1 MKAAVISV
9 WPVCPIFCSL
19 VAPISFGGVMLFMAH
34 AEYVLIIFINLCCM
48 HTPFPP
54 RAPRP
59 PHRGDPEYQ
68 TKAQAAWKRCRAA
81 FLTAAFGLVAASG
94 ALAQVSGYTFA
105 VGTEAYVDLGTN
117 GTALGAPEGIT
128 SNDDD
133 TSVELPIG
141 FNFTYGG
148 STFTRFMVNTNGFIK
163 LGTVGMTGPSSDAL
177 YGTRTGA
184 TGNAFSSANAADI
197 NIISATNTDWNS
209 GTGGAEF
216 RYFLTGSVGSR
227 TLTVQWKNMA
237 DDWGTQQFQSANF
250 QVILTE
256 GANSVKIK
264 HGTWTQSASTTSSF
278 IGTAAGLKGATGNV
292 RSLSKLSSTAT
303 SAATAATSTTTLWS
317 IARATVPVSGTL
329 YTFAPPAAVPRS
341 ISSLTGSH
349 PFTTNVEKN
358 STDNV
363 ILRLDVGTAGNA
375 GTLTLN
381 SVTVSTPNTSATVSG
396 AKLWFSTSTTF
407 STTTATQLGSLQA
420 IASGSATFSGLTQQ
434 FTAATSYLY
443 VTFDIAG
450 TATLGQTIDA
460 SVVDGDIVISADA
473 GATNPGGQPLAE
485 INPAGV
491 RTIGYCSSAATS
503 AGDTDIGRVRLN
515 TLDNAPGGD
524 LPISANANATG
535 TYSDFTAL
543 APTSL
548 QRGESY
554 LMRVNAIDPSGSL
567 FAAYLTAF
575 VDFNQDGDFTDAG
588 EQIVVNNGTASVS
601 TVATAAEREAQAI
614 ITIPAGALLGNTR
627 MRIVLSET
635 AARAACETYSFGET
649 EDYTVTI
656 APAPACPS
664 LSGLSVD
671 NITSNTAQV
680 NFSFGVGGGTAQV
693 EFGPAGFTPGT
704 GTVIS
709 GLTSSP
715 YIITGRAANTAY
727 DVYIRRDCG
736 GTQSSRVGPVN
747 FTTSKAPMNY
757 AITRSAGIT
766 YQSIR
771 PTDANPTA
779 SAAVPFS
786 GTSIDTQLS
795 DAMLFSNTTLFPN
808 GFTFHYPSAGTAGSG
823 SLVTGM
829 KISTNG
835 FITLDPTVTNTG
847 TTNDLDL
854 ATTPMVLAPL
864 WEDLTGLSLDSIR
877 YAVTGTPG
885 AQTLTIEWMSWKRS
899 GVTGSNLNFQVKLR
913 EGTDRIEFSYGLMSQ
928 IDGAGAASI
937 YTYSLGLS
945 GNPAT
950 EIASQQV
957 ENSAE
962 FANLANDGLKRI
974 PACNSMISFVPGTYV
989 PTFAPAAMAPAN
1001 DNCSGA
1007 IQLNVGSDPADYFCT
1022 LYSSANATASPSIP
1036 VCSAA
1041 TPGNPDDDVWFAFT
1055 VPAGPAKNI
1064 TIRVAGTQGYN
1075 PILQLFSGACGT
1087 LTAIDCQNA
1096 TTTLGSTETI
1106 QATALTG
1113 GATYYV
1119 RVYESGTGWGTTT
1132 TTYGGFAMD
1141 VYETPDPPVN
1151 DECAGA
1157 VTLTPNALC
1166 STIVSG
1172 TTRGATGPNPS
1183 TTCAGT
1189 ADDDVWYKF
1198 VATTNAIEISVAGV
1212 ASFNGVIELMSG
1224 SCASLTNMFCSNATT
1239 SGTESL
1245 VRTGLSIGTTY
1256 YVRVY
1261 SLGALLTNRGNFTI
1275 CARSFT
1281 VVAND
1286 ECAGAIS
1293 LPVNSACVT
1302 TNGTTVNST
1311 GSNPTLTLCGI
1322 TAVDDDVW
1330 YSFVA
1335 PASGAIRATVQGT
1348 GFNPAL
1354 QLFSGACGSLTSVLC
1369 RNANTDG
1376 FESLTR
1382 INLVA
1387 GDTYF
1392 LRVHGAVTG
1401 EPSGAFTIC
1410 VQGLTVP
1417 ANDEPAGAI
1426 TLAVGPT
1433 GCVSPTLGTT
1443 VLATGTTGI
1452 PVCTA
1457 TTAGNPDDDVWYKF
1471 TPSITSPSITVTGAT
1486 SFDAVVQL
1494 LQETTPGTFQ
1504 EIFCEEST
1512 GASAIEQ
1519 LDASGLT
1526 PGQQYYVRVY
1536 GFGVATTV
1544 TTPGDFTICVSQ
1556 QPKVVSTPRTAT
1568 QLNSGDDIPRGK
1580 LNEAIIRVQL
1590 RVVGGVGSLP
1600 LQSIT
1605 FRSNNT
1611 SDANLITN
1619 GVKLW
1624 VSNQTAFDFNNATL
1638 LGTRNFTGSGDAVF
1652 SGLNYDLPSGNNYLY
1667 LTYSLKSTAVIG
1679 DTLDAQVLPNVV
1691 TIGGTDYALTT
1702 SNPTGIRRVGPVAP
1716 ANDEP
1721 CGATTLAVQTNR
1733 PTFTTGTNLGAT
1745 DSNPTIVG
1753 TCSGLSTALRDVFFK
1768 VTVPASGELNIDMR
1782 RPVGST
1788 YGDSRLYLYDYTS
1801 CSGSLTVRG
1810 CDDDS
1815 GLGDLSSVRVTSLT
1829 PGASMLIRVSL
1840 QTATATT
1847 SGPFQIAVTDRPIFT
1862 GEVSS
1867 SPTVVGNFFPAREAD
1882 LATFLPTAPIT
1893 VPANAVNMPVLAAS
1907 TTLGGVAIQAGATLT
1922 QTAGTLT
1929 INGSFVNNGSF
1940 VTNTA
1945 STVALGVTGATP
1957 TTFSGTRQTMFE
1969 NLTVGNSGVTLEAP
1983 ATMQVHRLLTL
1994 EGALTTNSQSMTLLS
2009 DAAGTAMV
2017 VNAVGGSVI
2026 GPVRV
2031 QRFIDPSANPGL
2043 GYRHLAPPVTN
2054 TTVADLAVT
2063 SLPSFSPVVNPTYNS
2078 APDPLVYGAVV
2089 PYPNV
2094 FDYSDDRVN
2103 NAFPLFERGY
2113 RSPNALSDPMESGRG
2128 YTVYM
2133 RGTVKPDFVGTL
2145 ANGNVAV
2152 QVQNTN
2158 GLINSGWNLL
2168 GNPYPSPM
2176 DWDLIPAG
2184 DLTAA
2189 GLNSQVSVFKSE
2201 QPFTNGLD
2209 GVYLTRAN
2217 GLGSLTN
2224 GLIPMAQGFFVRRTT
2239 TGTAP
2244 LQFTNAL
2251 RPTTYENPSH
2261 FRASN
2266 TADLRPMVELALN
2279 QVGRVTPDLTTV
2291 YFETGATPAADDRF
2305 DGFKLRSTGA
2315 MPSLFTRTAGG
2326 DDLAVNGLPAFDA
2339 TATTVVPL
2347 GVEVAITGAYK
2358 LSLAAAANLPADT
2371 RVLLRDL
2378 ATGTSQDIRVNP
2390 TYAFSMDASFRG
2402 ARFELVFSPASS
2414 PLGVTAA
2421 LNGVGVQVYPNP
2433 VATGTELRIAL
2444 TGLPTTVSAV
2454 RATLLD
2460 NLGREVSHA
2469 ALTARAGITEGGIST
2484 SGLAHGVYSL
2494 RLQAGTATVVRRVVV
2509 E

>member
-1 MKAAVISV
+1 
-9 WPVCPIFCSL
+9 
-19 VAPISFGGVMLFMAH
+19 
-34 AEYVLIIFINLCCM
+34 M

-59 PHRGDPEYQ
+59 PRRGDPEYK

-81 FLTAAFGLVAASG
+81 LLTAAFGLIAASSVQ
-94 ALAQVSGYTFA
+94 AQVSGYSFA
-105 VGTEAYVDLGTN
+105 VTTGTYTDLGAS
-117 GTALGAPEGIT
+117 GTAITPVNRTTTLADNNEGT
-128 SNDDD
+128 SA
-133 TSVELPIG
+133 ELPIG
-141 FNFTYGG
+141 FNFTYNG
-148 STFTRFMVNTNGFIK
+148 STFNRFMLNTNGFIK
-163 LGTVGMTGPSSDAL
+163 LGTAGMTAPSADAL
-177 YGTRTGA
+177 YPTSRTGS
-184 TGNAFSSANAADI
+184 TGSVMASTDANNV
-197 NIISATNTDWNS
+197 NIISAGNTDWDA
-209 GTGGAEF
+209 GTGVEY
-216 RYFLTGSVGSR
+216 RYFTTGTVGSR
-227 TLTVQWKNMA
+227 TLTVQWKNVT
-237 DDWGTQQFQSANF
+237 DGWGNTQYLAANF

-256 GANSVKIK
+256 GTNTVQIK
-264 HGTWTQSASTTSSF
+264 HGTWTISPNPPSTNAWVDT
-278 IGTAAGLKGATGNV
+278 GAGLKGAVGNN
-292 RSLSKLSSTAT
+292 RGLSRLSSTLSTSATATTSAT
-303 SAATAATSTTTLWS
+303 SLWAFARPTGTATTGAQIPVVGTT
-317 IARATVPVSGTL
+317 
-329 YTFAPPAAVPRS
+329 YTFAPPAPVPRS

-349 PFTTNVEKN
+349 PFTTNVERSSIN
-358 STDNV
+358 NV

-381 SVTVSTPNTSATVSG
+381 SVTVSTPNTSTTVSG

-407 STTTATQLGSLQA
+407 STTTATQLGSLQP
-420 IASGSATFSGLTQQ
+420 ISGGAATFSGLTQQ
-434 FTAATSYLY
+434 FSAATSYLY

-460 SVVDGDIVISADA
+460 SVVDGDIVITADA
-473 GATNPGGQPLAE
+473 GATSPGGQPQAE

-491 RTIGYCSSAATS
+491 RAIGYCSSAATS
-503 AGDTDIGRVRLN
+503 TGNTDIGRVRLN
-515 TLDNAPGGD
+515 TLDNVPGGD
-524 LPISANANATG
+524 LPFEVNSAATG
-535 TYSDFTAL
+535 TYTDFTAV
-543 APTSL
+543 APTTL
-548 QRGESY
+548 ERGESY
-554 LMRVNAIDPSGSL
+554 LLRVNAIDPSG
-567 FAAYLTAF
+567 ATITAYLTAF
-575 VDFNQDGDFTDAG
+575 IDFNQDGDFTDAD
-588 EQIVVNNGTASVS
+588 EQVVVNTGTPSVIGGS
-601 TVATAAEREAQAI
+601 LGAVTAADREAQVI
-614 ITIPAGALLGNTR
+614 ITVPAGALLGNTR

-635 AARAACETYSFGET
+635 AARAACESYTAGET
-649 EDYTVTI
+649 EDYTVMI

-664 LSGLSVD
+664 LSGLSID
-671 NITSNTAQV
+671 NVTNATAQV
-680 NFSFGVGGGTAQV
+680 NFSFGTGGGTAQV
-693 EFGPAGFTPGT
+693 EFGPTGFTPGS

-709 GLTSSP
+709 GLTASP
-715 YIITGRAANTAY
+715 YIITGRAANTSY

-736 GTQSSRVGPVN
+736 GSQSSRVGPVS
-747 FTTSKAPMNY
+747 FMTSKAPMDY
-757 AITRSAGIT
+757 AITRTAGIT
-766 YQSIR
+766 YNSIH
-771 PTDANPTA
+771 N
-779 SAAVPFS
+779 SSMAVPFS
-786 GTSIDTQLS
+786 GTNIDTQLS
-795 DAMLFSNTTLFPN
+795 DAMLFSDVALFPN
-808 GFTFHYPSAGTAGSG
+808 GFTFHYPSAGTAGTG

-835 FITLDPTVTNTG
+835 FLTLDPSVTNTG
-847 TTNDLDL
+847 TGNDFDL
-854 ATTPMVLAPL
+854 TTTPRVIAPL

-885 AQTLTIEWMSWKRS
+885 AQTLTIEWINWKRF
-899 GVTGSNLNFQVKLR
+899 GVTGSSLNFQVKLY
-913 EGTDRIEFSYGLMSQ
+913 EGTDRIEFVYGLMSQ
-928 IDGAGAASI
+928 IDGAGAASV
-937 YTYSLGLS
+937 YSYSLGLS
-945 GNPAT
+945 GDPAT

-962 FANLANDGLKRI
+962 FANLANDVLKRV

-989 PTFAPAAMAPAN
+989 PTFAPSAMAPAN

-1007 IQLNVGSDPADYFCT
+1007 IQLNIGADPADYFCT

-1075 PILQLFSGACGT
+1075 PILQLFSGTCGT

-1096 TTTLGSTETI
+1096 TTTAGSTETI
-1106 QATALTG
+1106 QAAALPG

-1119 RVYESGTGWGTTT
+1119 RVYESGAGWGTVTS
-1132 TTYGGFAMD
+1132 TYGGFAMD
-1141 VYETPDPPVN
+1141 VYETPDPPLN

-1172 TTRGATGPNPS
+1172 TTRGATGPTPS
-1183 TTCAGT
+1183 TGCAGT

-1198 VATTNAIEISVAGV
+1198 VATSNAIEISVAGI
-1212 ASFNGVIELMSG
+1212 ASFNAVIELMSG
-1224 SCASLTNMFCSNATT
+1224 SCASLTNMLCASSTT

-1387 GDTYF
+1387 GDTYY

-1417 ANDEPAGAI
+1417 VNDEPAGAI

-1443 VLATGTTGI
+1443 VLATATTGI

-1457 TTAGNPDDDVWYKF
+1457 STAGNPDDDVWYKF
-1471 TPSITSPSITVTGAT
+1471 TPSITSPSITVSGAT

-1512 GASAIEQ
+1512 AGGAIEQ
-1519 LDASGLT
+1519 LDATGLT

-1536 GFGVATTV
+1536 GYGASTAV
-1544 TTPGDFTICVSQ
+1544 TSPGDFTICVSQ
-1556 QPKVVSTPRTAT
+1556 QPKAVSTPRTAT
-1568 QLNSGDDIPRGK
+1568 QLNSGDDIPRGR

-1590 RVVGGVGSLP
+1590 RVIGGVGSLP
-1600 LQSIT
+1600 LQAIT
-1605 FRSNNT
+1605 FRSNNS
-1611 SDANLITN
+1611 SDADLINN

-1624 VSNQTAFDFNNATL
+1624 ISNQTAFDFNNATL
-1638 LGTRNFTGSGDAVF
+1638 LGTRNFNGSGDAAF
-1652 SGLNYDLPSGNNYLY
+1652 SGLNYDLPSGNSYLY
-1667 LTYSLKSTAVIG
+1667 LTYSLKSTAGIG

-1702 SNPTGIRRVGPVAP
+1702 FNPSGIRRVGPLAP
-1716 ANDEP
+1716 NNDEP
-1721 CGATTLAVQTNR
+1721 CGAMTLPVQSNR
-1733 PTFTTGTNLGAT
+1733 PTFITATNVGAT
-1745 DSNPTIVG
+1745 DSSPTIVG
-1753 TCSGLSTALRDVFFK
+1753 TCSGLTTALRDVFFK

-1815 GLGDLSSVRVTSLT
+1815 GTDDLSSVRVTGLT
-1829 PGASMLIRVSL
+1829 PGASMLIRVAL
-1840 QTATATT
+1840 QTVTANPI
-1847 SGPFQIAVTDRPIFT
+1847 GQFQIAVTDRPIFT
-1862 GEVSS
+1862 GEVSN

-1882 LATFLPTAPIT
+1882 LTTFLTTATIT
-1893 VPANAVNMPVLAAS
+1893 VPANAVNMPVLTAS
-1907 TTLGGVAIQAGATLT
+1907 ASLGGVAIQSGATLT

-1929 INGSFVNNGSF
+1929 INGTFVNNGSF
-1940 VTNTA
+1940 VTNAA
-1945 STVALGVTGATP
+1945 SSVALGTSGATP
-1957 TTFSGTRQTMFE
+1957 TMLGGTRSTTFE
-1969 NLTVGNSGVTLEAP
+1969 NLTVGNSGVTLQGP
-1983 ATMQVHRLLTL
+1983 AAVQVHRLLTL
-1994 EGALTTNSQSMTLLS
+1994 EGALTTNSQPLTLLS
-2009 DAAGTAMV
+2009 DASGTAMV

-2031 QRFIDPSANPGL
+2031 QRWIDPSANPDL
-2043 GYRHLAPPVTN
+2043 GYRHLAAPVTN
-2054 TTVADLAVT
+2054 TTIADLTVS
-2063 SLPSFSPVVNPTYNS
+2063 SLPSFGPVVNPTYNN
-2078 APDPLVYGAVV
+2078 APDPLVHGAVA

-2103 NAFPLFERGY
+2103 NAFPVFERGY
-2113 RSPNALSDPMESGRG
+2113 RSPNALTDPLESGRG

-2145 ANGNVAV
+2145 GNGNVAV

-2158 GLINSGWNLL
+2158 GLANSGWNLL

-2189 GLNSQVSVFKSE
+2189 GLNAQVSVFKSE
-2201 QPFTNGLD
+2201 RPFTDGLD

-2224 GLIPMAQGFFVRRTT
+2224 GLIPMAQGFFVRRSTV
-2239 TGTAP
+2239 GTAS
-2244 LQFTNAL
+2244 LTLTNAL

-2261 FRASN
+2261 FRSST
-2266 TADLRPMVELALN
+2266 TADLRPMVELALH
-2279 QVGRVTPDLTTV
+2279 QVGRTTPDLTTV
-2291 YFETGATPAADDRF
+2291 YFEAGATPGADDRF
-2305 DGFKLRSTGA
+2305 DGFKLRSTGS

-2326 DDLAVNGLPAFDA
+2326 EDLAVNGLPAFDP
-2339 TATTVVPL
+2339 TVTTVVPL

-2358 LSLAAAANLPADT
+2358 LSLAALANLPADT
-2371 RVLLRDL
+2371 RVLLRDM
-2378 ATGTSQDIRVNP
+2378 ATGTSQDIRLNP
-2390 TYAFSMDASFRG
+2390 TYAFTMDASFRS

-2414 PLGVTAA
+2414 PLGTGVA
-2421 LNGVGVQVYPNP
+2421 LNSIGVQVYPNP

-2444 TGLPTTVSAV
+2444 TGLPTTVNAV
-2454 RATLLD
+2454 RATLHD
-2460 NLGREVSHA
+2460 NLGRQVSQV
-2469 ALTARAGITEGGIST
+2469 ALTTRAGVTEGSIST
-2484 SGLAHGVYSL
+2484 AGLAHGVYSL